1 MGTIKPLAER
11 NEEALARLL
20 AIWESAVRKTHD
32 FLSERDIL
40 AIKPDVLQGIMTL
53 EHVCCYCD
61 DGGLAQ
67 GFIAV
72 AHQKIEMLFVGDSVR
87 RQGIGKQLL
96 QYAINALDAKFVD
109 VNEQNTQG
117 VGFYSHMGFSTARR
131 SEHDDQGR
139 PFPLLHLELTR

>member
-11 NEEALARLL
+11 NEEALSRLL
-20 AIWESAVRKTHD
+20 ALWESAMRKTHA

-40 AIKPDVLQGIMTL
+40 EIRPEVLQGILTV
-53 EHVCCYCD
+53 EHVFCCCD
-61 DGGLAQ
+61 DSGAPQ

-72 AHQKIEMLFVGDSVR
+72 ANQKIEMLFVDDSVR

-96 QYAINALDAKFVD
+96 QYAINTLDAKFVD

-117 VGFYSHMGFSTARR
+117 VGFYNHMGFSTVRR